1 MQALHTTA
9 VNLGPSAEAAYK
21 LQQEA
26 QPQATGN
33 GACTQY
39 SNELI
44 KNNNSTKKNKKRR
57 KLT

>member
-33 GACTQY
+33 GALAL
-39 SNELI
+39 NI
-44 KNNNSTKKNKKRR
+44 AMN
-57 KLT
+57 